1 MFHTLRNA
9 RFAGV
14 RAAVP
19 AKEISLEDEVEYYGG
34 SLKKVARMRKTLGMD
49 KRRIC
54 EPDVTASDLC
64 AYAAKELLSAFPDVR
79 SSIDALVFVSQS
91 PDWVQPAT
99 ACELQNRLQLPQT
112 CATFDVNQ
120 GCTGYIYGLWL
131 GSTLVSSGAARNVL
145 VLVGDAHPTGRE
157 VRNRVMAPVFG
168 DGGSATLLC
177 RDENAPPISF
187 EFGTDGSAFETIIA
201 PAGASRIPA
210 LRGFENNRDMFEEIA
225 DPLGNIWYLGEAYM
239 DGGAVFNFTMDVVP
253 PHLRG
258 FMEAAGVSHDDINWL
273 ILHQANG
280 QIVRTV
286 AEKSGFPPEKAPADS
301 FSLYGNLAAASVPV
315 ALCETFGNMKSPG
328 KVLMCGYGIG
338 LAWGSCLCDMENI
351 NCAPVLDFIPD
362 PNRPT
367 RAMRIERWQK
377 ILRGEISRH
386 DQK

>member
-1 MFHTLRNA
+1 MFHSLHNVRY
-9 RFAGV
+9 AGV

-19 AKEISLEDEVEYYGG
+19 ANEICLEDEAKYYGG

-49 KRRIC
+49 RRRVC

-64 AYAAKELLSAFPDVR
+64 ACAAKELLSEFPDVKPE
-79 SSIDALVFVSQS
+79 IDALVFVSQS
-91 PDWVQPAT
+91 PDWGQPAT
-99 ACELQNRLQLPQT
+99 ACELQNRLGLPQT

-131 GSTLVSSGAARNVL
+131 GSTLASSGAARNVL
-145 VLVGDAHPTGRE
+145 VLVGDAHPIERD

-177 RDENAPPISF
+177 RDETAPPMSF

-201 PAGASRIPA
+201 PAGASRIP
-210 LRGFENNRDMFEEIA
+210 LRGSENNRELFEEIS
-225 DPLGNIWYLGEAYM
+225 DPLGNVWYLVDAYM

-253 PHLRG
+253 PHLRS
-258 FMEAAGVSHDDINWL
+258 FMEAAAVRQNDIDWL

-280 QIVRTV
+280 QIVRTI
-286 AEKSGFPPEKAPADS
+286 AEKVGFPPEKAPADS

-315 ALCETFGNMKSPG
+315 ALCEAFGNMKSPG

-338 LAWGSCLCDMENI
+338 LAWGSCLCDMKDI
-351 NCAPVLDFIPD
+351 NCAPVINFVPD
-362 PNRPT
+362 PDRPT
-367 RAMRIERWQK
+367 REMRIKRWQK

-386 DQK
+386 DQE